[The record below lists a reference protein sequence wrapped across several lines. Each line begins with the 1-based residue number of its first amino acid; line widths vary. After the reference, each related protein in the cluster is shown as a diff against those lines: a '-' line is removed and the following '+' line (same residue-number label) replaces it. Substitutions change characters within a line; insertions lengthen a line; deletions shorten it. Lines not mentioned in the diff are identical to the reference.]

1 MTSKYRPVEHFGLN
15 KGYNY
20 EIKLEMN
27 KNDSHIYVIFG
38 ASGDLT
44 KRKLVPAL
52 YSLFVQG
59 SLPANFALMGVSRSK
74 FSDNEFRTEMK
85 SAITEFKE
93 IDDSSRI
100 DEFILKIYYFTIQ
113 FDDVSSY
120 KLLKQ
125 KLELLKANL
134 NINGNTIFYLSTPPS
149 LYGII
154 PQKLALVGLNKQDD
168 GWKRLIIEKPFGY
181 DLGSAIKLKETLLQD
196 WEEEQLFRIDHY
208 LGKET
213 VQNLLVT
220 RFSNGIFEPL
230 WNRNYIHHV
239 EITSAE
245 SIGVEKRGGYYDSSG
260 ALRDMV
266 QNHLLQ
272 VAAITA
278 MESPSSLDS
287 SAIRYEILKVFQSLR
302 PLQKEDVK
310 THVIRGQYI
319 SSSIKNEH
327 IPGYR
332 DEHGVAKDST
342 TETYAAIK
350 FYIDNWR
357 WGGVPFYIRT
367 GKRLPTRVTEVVI
380 HFKPTPHFLFSQ
392 GTLPG
397 SCNQLVIRIQPDEG
411 VLLKLDMKT
420 PGAGFDVQPVNMD
433 FHYAQLSHQRIPS
446 AYERLI
452 YDSIKGDATL
462 FARTEEVIEAWK
474 FLSPVIDGWKN
485 DKDIPLYGYPA
496 GTWGPE
502 KADELIEEKEMTWR
516 YPCKNLSDDGIYC
529 EL

>member
-1 MTSKYRPVEHFGLN
+1 
-15 KGYNY
+15 
-20 EIKLEMN
+20 MN
-27 KNDSHIYVIFG
+27 KNDNFIYIIFG

-52 YSLFVQG
+52 YSLYVQNL
-59 SLPANFALMGVSRSK
+59 LPDKFAIMGVSRTQLSDDK
-74 FSDNEFRTEMK
+74 FRNAMK
-85 SAITEFKE
+85 LAIHQFKE
-93 IDDSSRI
+93 IDNTSLI
-100 DEFILKIYYFTIQ
+100 DEFVQKIYYTPIQ
-113 FDDVSSY
+113 FDDVSTYSLLNDRLK
-120 KLLKQ
+120 KLRDN
-125 KLELLKANL
+125 E
-134 NINGNTIFYLSTPPS
+134 NIKGNAIFYLSTPPS
-149 LYGII
+149 LYDII
-154 PQKLALVGLNKQDD
+154 PQHLASIGLNNQDD

-181 DLGSAIKLKETLLQD
+181 DLESAIDLKNQLLNSWHEDQI
-196 WEEEQLFRIDHY
+196 FRIDHY

-245 SIGVEKRGGYYDSSG
+245 NIGVEKRGGYYDTSG

-272 VAAITA
+272 VAAITS
-278 MESPSSLDS
+278 MESPSSLEPA
-287 SAIRYEILKVFQSLR
+287 AIRNEILKVFQSLR
-302 PLQKEDVK
+302 PIQIKDVK
-310 THVIRGQYI
+310 TNTIRGQYLA
-319 SSSIKNEH
+319 STIKNKK
-327 IPGYR
+327 IQAYR
-332 DEHGVAKDST
+332 EEEGVNPNSV
-342 TETYAAIK
+342 TETFAAIK

-380 HFKPTPHFLFSQ
+380 HFKATPHFLFS
-392 GTLPG
+392 LG
-397 SCNQLVIRIQPDEG
+397 SINNSSNQLVIRIQPDEG
-411 VLLKLDMKT
+411 FLLKFGMKI
-420 PGAGFDVQPVNMD
+420 PGAGFDVQTVNMD
-433 FHYAQLSHQRIPS
+433 FHYSDLSNQRIPS

-452 YDSIKGDATL
+452 YDSLKGDSTL

-474 FLSPVIDGWKN
+474 FLTPVIESWKN
-485 DKDIPLYGYPA
+485 DKDMPLYGYPA

-502 KADELIEEKEMTWR
+502 KADDLIEDKEFTWR